1 MNTITWSEIAVRL
14 LFAFIIGSGVAIET
28 KWYRTRKLL
37 ESNAQM
43 ATGAA
48 MFAILI
54 QITSN
59 TIGASELILGVSIVC
74 AGILIQK
81 QIEPQN
87 INTVIKLWCAGAAG
101 ALVGYGLFVPA
112 YLGTLI
118 VVLASWVFKIEDLE
132 FMPNMKADLAD
143 LNDNSHL
150 DSQVNLQNDDLD
162 NLDNNEDIEK
172 ISNIAQQ
179 VPISPTEMHYQ
190 CQVICPV
197 AEEAK
202 VLALLVQLGKD
213 QKLIA
218 SSLSSHNMVDSHG
231 LSEVQIEID
240 FVAQENENS
249 PMQLQQILSSLKSQV
264 GVSSASW
271 VCLSPGSNQK
281 IEQAKGKRKVIHS
294 TYRNHRQFV
303 IKN

>member
-1 MNTITWSEIAVRL
+1 MDTITWSEIAVRL

-37 ESNAQM
+37 QSNAQI

-54 QITSN
+54 QITSD

-74 AGILIQK
+74 AGVLIQK

-87 INTVIKLWCAGAAG
+87 INIFIKLWCAGAAG

-118 VVLASWVFKIEDLE
+118 IVLASWVFQIEDLE
-132 FMPNMKADLAD
+132 FMPNIKAD
-143 LNDNSHL
+143 LNDNIHF

-162 NLDNNEDIEK
+162 NLDNNEDLEK
-172 ISNIAQQ
+172 IGNIAQQ
-179 VPISPTEMHYQ
+179 VPINPTEMHYQ

-197 AEEAK
+197 AEEVK
-202 VLALLVQLGKD
+202 VLALLVQLGKE

-218 SSLSSHNMVDSHG
+218 SSISSHNIVDRNG

-240 FVAQENENS
+240 FVAQENDNS
-249 PMQLQQILSSLKSQV
+249 PLQLQQILSSLKSQV
-264 GVSSASW
+264 GVSNASW

-281 IEQAKGKRKVIHS
+281 IEQVRGKRKVIHS

>member
-28 KWYRTRKLL
+28 RWYRTRKLL
-37 ESNAQM
+37 QSNAQI
-43 ATGAA
+43 AIGAA

-74 AGILIQK
+74 AGTLIQK

-112 YLGTLI
+112 YLGTLVI
-118 VVLASWVFKIEDLE
+118 VLASWIFKIEDLE
-132 FMPNMKADLAD
+132 FIPDTKADF
-143 LNDNSHL
+143 NDDPHF
-150 DSQVNLQNDDLD
+150 DSQANLQNEDI
-162 NLDNNEDIEK
+162 DNNQDK
-172 ISNIAQQ
+172 DTDQQ
-179 VPISPTEMHYQ
+179 IPPINPKEMHYQ

-197 AEEAK
+197 TEEIK
-202 VLALLVQLGKD
+202 VLALLVQLGKEY
-213 QKLIA
+213 QLIP
-218 SSLSSHNMVDSHG
+218 SSLSSHNIVDKNG
-231 LSEVQIEID
+231 LSEVQIEVD
-240 FVAQENENS
+240 FLAQENHNS
-249 PMQLQQILSSLKSQV
+249 PLQLQQILSNLKSEV
-264 GVSSASW
+264 GVSTASW
-271 VCLSPGSNQK
+271 VCLSPGSTNN
-281 IEQAKGKRKVIHS
+281 IEKARGKRKVINP
-294 TYRNHRQFV
+294 TYRNYRQFV